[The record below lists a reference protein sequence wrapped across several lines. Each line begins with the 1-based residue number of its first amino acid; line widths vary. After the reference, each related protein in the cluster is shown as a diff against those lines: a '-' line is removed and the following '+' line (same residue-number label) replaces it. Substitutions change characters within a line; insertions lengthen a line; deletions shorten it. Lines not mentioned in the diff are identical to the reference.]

1 MRRSAVVLA
10 TGCGGKPPS
19 PNALGFRVQGW
30 VMATP
35 GKCLSRG
42 DIKGFVY
49 SIPLICQLLL
59 SGGQYRRFKV
69 FNLCVILSVA
79 VF

>member
-10 TGCGGKPPS
+10 TRCRGKPPS

-30 VMATP
+30 MMAAP

-49 SIPLICQLLL
+49 PSFSQLLL
-59 SGGQYRRFKV
+59 SVGQYRRFKV
-69 FNLCVILSVA
+69 LHLCVILSVA